1 MESERLNTME
11 GDVFWYTPQISE
23 DMITIR
29 VTNLANMNKVA
40 LYEVTDD
47 GLLLLSTTFSTQE
60 RTVYEPG
67 LERNLE
73 PILVSLK
80 TRVNNK

>member
-23 DMITIR
+23 DMITVR

-60 RTVYEPG
+60 RTVYEPE

-80 TRVNNK
+80 TRVNSK

>member
-1 MESERLNTME
+1 MEVN
-11 GDVFWYTPQISE
+11 GFGYTPTISE
-23 DMITIR
+23 DMISIR
-29 VTNLANMNKVA
+29 VTNLSNTNKVA

-60 RTVYEPG
+60 RTVYEPE

-73 PILVSLK
+73 PILVFLK
-80 TRVNNK
+80 TRVNSK

>member
-29 VTNLANMNKVA
+29 VTNLSNMNKVA

-60 RTVYEPG
+60 RTVYEPE

>member
-1 MESERLNTME
+1 MKSERLNTME

-60 RTVYEPG
+60 RTVYEQE

-80 TRVNNK
+80 TRVNSK

>member
-23 DMITIR
+23 DMITVR

-60 RTVYEPG
+60 RTVYEQE

-80 TRVNNK
+80 TRVNSK

>member
-60 RTVYEPG
+60 RTVYEQE

-80 TRVNNK
+80 TRVNSK

>member
-23 DMITIR
+23 DMLTIR

-60 RTVYEPG
+60 RTVYEPE

-80 TRVNNK
+80 TRVNSK

>member
-23 DMITIR
+23 DMVSIR

-60 RTVYEPG
+60 RTVYEPE

-73 PILVSLK
+73 PILVALK

>member
-60 RTVYEPG
+60 RTVYEPE

-73 PILVSLK
+73 PILVCLK
-80 TRVNNK
+80 NQSEQ

>member
-60 RTVYEPG
+60 RTVYEPE

-80 TRVNNK
+80 TRVNSK

>member
-60 RTVYEPG
+60 RTVYEPE
-67 LERNLE
+67 LERSLE

>member
-29 VTNLANMNKVA
+29 VTNLANTNKVA

-60 RTVYEPG
+60 RTVYEPE

-73 PILVSLK
+73 LILVALK

>member
-29 VTNLANMNKVA
+29 VTNLANMDKVA

-60 RTVYEPG
+60 RTVYEQE

-80 TRVNNK
+80 TRVNSK

>member
-23 DMITIR
+23 DMLTIR

-60 RTVYEPG
+60 RTVYEAE

-80 TRVNNK
+80 TRVNSK

>member
-40 LYEVTDD
+40 LYEVTDG

-60 RTVYEPG
+60 RTVYEPE

>member
-11 GDVFWYTPQISE
+11 GNVFWYTPQISE

-60 RTVYEPG
+60 RTVYEPE

-73 PILVSLK
+73 PILVALK
-80 TRVNNK
+80 TRVNSK

>member
-1 MESERLNTME
+1 MESERLDTME

-60 RTVYEPG
+60 RTVYEPA

-80 TRVNNK
+80 TRVNSK

>member
-23 DMITIR
+23 DTITIR

-60 RTVYEPG
+60 RTVYEPE

-80 TRVNNK
+80 TRVNSK

>member
-1 MESERLNTME
+1 MERERLNTME

-60 RTVYEPG
+60 RTVYEPE

-80 TRVNNK
+80 TRVNSK

>member
-60 RTVYEPG
+60 RTVYEPE

-73 PILVSLK
+73 PILVFLK
-80 TRVNNK
+80 TRVNSK